1 MQWNSMKLSVKMPL
15 VFMAILLLIA
25 AAAVTGFLQ
34 LSRALDTFSTDV
46 AAANQQERQV
56 RLMSLAFQGQVQE
69 WKNVLLRGKDPAQLE
84 KYWGAFQ
91 EKEKEVADSANYLK
105 ERVSSPDSKA
115 LIQKFATAHA
125 TMGQNYRKGLVA
137 FKEADFAYDKG
148 DNAVKGMDREPA
160 KLIKEASDDIAKSAA
175 TISEATMLASG
186 KAKTLS
192 LSIIAVVLVLGCV
205 VGVIGCRTI
214 TRPLGEALMVAQTVS
229 SGDLT
234 SHIEVSRQDEIG
246 LLMAALKEMN
256 ESLSQRIGEVRQGIE
271 TIASAS
277 TQIASGNLDLSART
291 EAQAG
296 ALEETASSMEELTSA
311 VKQNADNAGQA
322 NRLALTASG
331 VADKGGAVVAEVIDT
346 MQAINVSSQK
356 IVDIISVIDGIAFQ
370 TNILA
375 LNAAVEAAR
384 AGEQG
389 RGFAV
394 VASEVRNLAQ
404 RSASAAKEIK
414 TLITDS
420 VERVATGT
428 RLVNQAGGTM
438 QEIVDSIKR
447 VTDIMGGIASAN
459 QEQTAGIEQINQAIM
474 QMDDITQQNAALV
487 EQAAAAAKSMED
499 QASQLTHAV
508 SIFSLNAAFSSHQAK
523 AIAGHNVMNPMRT
536 ITQKKIKFQA

>member
-1 MQWNSMKLSVKMPL
+1 MNWNSMKLSVKMPL
-15 VFMAILLLIA
+15 MLMAILFLISA
-25 AAAVTGFLQ
+25 AALIGFLQ

-56 RLMSLAFQGQVQE
+56 RLMALAFQGQVQE
-69 WKNVLLRGKDPAQLE
+69 WKNVLLRGKDPAQLD
-84 KYWGAFQ
+84 KYWAAFQ
-91 EKEKEVADSANYLK
+91 EKEKEVADSAKYLQERINNPESK
-105 ERVSSPDSKA
+105 E
-115 LIQKFATAHA
+115 LIKKFAAAH
-125 TMGQNYRKGLVA
+125 TIMGQNYRKGFAA

-148 DNAVKGMDREPA
+148 DAAVKGMDREPA
-160 KLIKEASDDIAKSAA
+160 KLIKEASDDIAKGAA
-175 TISEATMLASG
+175 TVSEATMLAGS
-186 KAKTLS
+186 KAKMLS
-192 LSIIAVVLVLGCV
+192 LSIIAIVLVLGCI
-205 VGVIGCRTI
+205 VGVFGCRAI
-214 TRPLGEALMVAQTVS
+214 TQPLAEALKVAQTVS

-234 SHIEVSRQDEIG
+234 SHIEVNRQDEIG

-256 ESLSQRIGEVRQGIE
+256 ESLSQRIGEVRTGIE

-277 TQIASGNLDLSART
+277 SQIATGNLDLSSRT
-291 EAQAG
+291 EEQAG

-311 VKQNADNAGQA
+311 VKQNSENAGQA
-322 NRLALTASG
+322 NRLALMASD
-331 VADKGGAVVAEVIDT
+331 VANKGGTVVAEVITT

-414 TLITDS
+414 TLIGDS
-420 VERVATGT
+420 VERVGTGT
-428 RLVNQAGGTM
+428 KLVNQAGSTM
-438 QEIVDSIKR
+438 QEIVESIKR

-459 QEQTAGIEQINQAIM
+459 LEQTTGIEQINKAIM

-487 EQAAAAAKSMED
+487 EEAAAAAKSLED
-499 QASQLTHAV
+499 QADKLAQVV
-508 SIFSLNAAFSSHQAK
+508 SIFNLNSNFSTHQAK
-523 AIAGHNVMNPMRT
+523 AITGGNMAYPMRT
-536 ITQKKIKFQA
+536 IMQGKIKFQP